1 MSDKSSENEH
11 NELIPAELIQNRI
24 YIIRGQKVMLDS
36 DLAELYDVP
45 TYRLNEQVKRN
56 IKRFPE
62 DFMFQLSNDEVSALR
77 SQFAILKKSSRGQHS
92 KYNPHAFSEQGLAM
106 LSGVLNSD
114 RAIHVN
120 IAIMRAFV
128 RMRKILS
135 SNEELRLKIE
145 ELEKKYEEK
154 NAIDKKHDLKYNDL
168 YSLIT
173 KYISVPKEQID
184 KKYKIGF

>member
-1 MSDKSSENEH
+1 
-11 NELIPAELIQNRI
+11 
-24 YIIRGQKVMLDS
+24 
-36 DLAELYDVP
+36 
-45 TYRLNEQVKRN
+45 
-56 IKRFPE
+56 
-62 DFMFQLSNDEVSALR
+62 
-77 SQFAILKKSSRGQHS
+77 
-92 KYNPHAFSEQGLAM
+92 M

-145 ELEKKYEEK
+145 ELEKKYEEI